1 MKKLIFVLLLVL
13 IIGNSSI
20 LKAQTL
26 QDAFTKS
33 YTLEYSGKYSEAI
46 SILKGFYDEKSYEQ
60 NLRLGYLSY
69 EAQQYTESE
78 NYYAKAIAIMPY
90 SIEAKLGIVLPLSAK
105 GNMNRMVEV
114 YNDILKIDPQNS
126 KVNYRMGYIS
136 YINKDY
142 KTAYN
147 YFEKVVNLYPFDYD
161 GLIMF
166 AWCNLQL
173 SKTAEAKVLFNKV
186 LLLSPSDASALEGLG
201 KIK

>member
-1 MKKLIFVLLLVL
+1 MKKLICTSLLALVL
-13 IIGNSSI
+13 SNTSI
-20 LKAQTL
+20 SKAQTI

-33 YTLEYSGKYSEAI
+33 YTLEYAGKYTDAI
-46 SILKGFYDEKSYEQ
+46 AAIKSFYDEKSYEQ
-60 NLRLGYLSY
+60 NLRLGYLSF

-78 NYYAKAIAIMPY
+78 NYYAKAVALMPY
-90 SIEAKLGIVLPLSAK
+90 SIEAKLGYVLPLNAK
-105 GNMNRMVEV
+105 GNTNKMVEV

-136 YINKDY
+136 YTNKDY

-173 SKTAEAKVLFNKV
+173 SKTTEAKVLFNKV
-186 LLLSPSDASALEGLG
+186 LLLSPNDASALEGLS